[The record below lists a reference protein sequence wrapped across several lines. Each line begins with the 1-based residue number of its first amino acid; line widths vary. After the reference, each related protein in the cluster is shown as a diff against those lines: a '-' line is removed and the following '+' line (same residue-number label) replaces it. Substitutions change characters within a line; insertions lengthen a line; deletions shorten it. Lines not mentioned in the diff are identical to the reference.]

1 MELRDKI
8 RICMMC
14 ENCKRDYRGV
24 VCGLTDDKPT
34 FETECEN
41 FAENPVEAA
50 KVENVTYYR
59 KDSNTPPAIKGTA
72 LFLVIAIIN
81 CASFASWI
89 LFGLLALTVDETLL
103 TEVIIVLSGCAL
115 NAITYFYIW
124 HQVRR
129 QRSFIA
135 YISGTLSYTIV
146 SLSTI
151 PALFVMDASVDML
164 SFNFGIIMSFIAS
177 IFFSVIMIITL
188 FSERMFKDVGRPTKP
203 EIVTIVLGGVV
214 ILFQIIALLVQL

>member
-50 KVENVTYYR
+50 KNVTYFQ
-59 KDSNTPPAIKGTA
+59 KDSNISPAIKGTA
-72 LFLVIAIIN
+72 LFLVIAILN
-81 CASFASWI
+81 CAAFASWI
-89 LFGLLALTVDETLL
+89 FFGLLALTVDKTLL
-103 TEVIIVLSGCAL
+103 KEVIIVLSGCAL
-115 NAITYFYIW
+115 SAITYFYIW
-124 HQVRR
+124 NQVRR

-146 SLSTI
+146 SLFTI
-151 PALFVMDASVDML
+151 PALFVMDDSVDML
-164 SFNFGIIMSFIAS
+164 SFNFGLIMNFIAS
-177 IFFSVIMIITL
+177 IVFSVIMIITL
-188 FSERMFKDVGRPTKP
+188 FRERMFKEVGRPTKP
-203 EIVTIVLGGVV
+203 EIVPIVLGGVV
-214 ILFQIIALLVQL
+214 ILFQIIALLLQL